1 MLHKKQTYIECS
13 KERLLVS
20 FGKEIIE
27 NRFIREKALQNSLGH
42 LNWALFYL
50 RALFFLGIT

>member
-1 MLHKKQTYIECS
+1 
-13 KERLLVS
+13 LVS